1 MPPFPTNLFPLCPRA
16 YQCCHLQHL
25 RKVPNTRVVEKAG
38 RALMAM
44 PAVNIAVVRNFTTDV
59 CAWGGRTGNRILWRI
74 RGTPDADVLAGI
86 TRAIALLGLPRILQ
100 ALTAIQTI
108 SGLGRFSYSSKH
120 LRMLAPNLCGVY
132 DSIVEQFLLVRRPGA
147 TSANLFLDYCL
158 FCQEKACEL
167 TAARVMLGDFIAP
180 CSDPIAR
187 VELDPGNTQS
197 NWTAADVDMACFAW
211 LQKWCSEC
219 RCSAEP
225 EAIPHVCPVV
235 HIPAPEKLRAP
246 SATSGHA
253 ETESIKGR
261 NAISPIGDSE
271 KSPAKTMI
279 YLQPTPKRTFTKI
292 VNACGDHHNL
302 GLITRAGG
310 LWLKADERPKKR
322 YLIAEII
329 AAGGPNLP
337 IHREF
342 RTMPHGAAPVGG
354 TGYQGGVAL
363 GSPANCR
370 QFLERWFVVGDCP

>member
-1 MPPFPTNLFPLCPRA
+1 
-16 YQCCHLQHL
+16 
-25 RKVPNTRVVEKAG
+25 
-38 RALMAM
+38 MAM

-120 LRMLAPNLCGVY
+120 LRMLAPNFCGVY
-132 DSIVEQFLLVRRPGA
+132 DSIVERFLLVRRPGA

-158 FCQEKACEL
+158 FCQDKAREL

-180 CSDPIAR
+180 CSGPAER
-187 VELDPGNTQS
+187 VELDPGNKQS

-225 EAIPHVCPVV
+225 EAILHVCPEV
-235 HIPAPEKLRAP
+235 HIPAPEKLITPSAAPVQHETEQVKGPAERAP
-246 SATSGHA
+246 SEGS
-253 ETESIKGR
+253 K
-261 NAISPIGDSE
+261 NA
-271 KSPAKTMI
+271 PAKTVI
-279 YLQPTPKRTFTKI
+279 YLQQTPKGAYTRI
-292 VNACGDHHNL
+292 INACGDHHNL
-302 GLITRAGG
+302 GLITNNGG
-310 LWLKADERPKKR
+310 LWLIADRRPERR

-337 IHREF
+337 IHPQF
-342 RTMPHGAAPVGG
+342 RTMPNGTTPVGG

-363 GSPANCR
+363 GSQANCR
-370 QFLERWFVVGDCP
+370 QFLSSWFIVRDCP